1 MRYLNPSIVSI
12 ITLTSVF
19 TFTAC
24 SKQQDQ
30 TTQQNG
36 NSLVSD
42 VVTVVATD
50 TKPYASLLEYA
61 RDELKK
67 QNVKLEITYLTDPL
81 SINRVVA
88 EKQYDLNYYQHEA
101 YLDSVRYKNNWDLKP
116 ISYTFNTIFG
126 GYSSKYK
133 SLTDIPKGAT
143 VTIPGDPANNARALE
158 LLAQENLIQL
168 KEHGADHQV
177 SQRDISSNPN
187 QYKFV
192 EVEQPMLPTAYR
204 DSDLTIITGVYAD
217 RAGLIPNR
225 DALFKDQA
233 AKQWTAVLVANSE
246 SEKRPAVLKVKAFF
260 DSATAYDFVLQNY
273 ADFIIWDKKS

>member
-1 MRYLNPSIVSI
+1 MRYLNQSFISVV
-12 ITLTSVF
+12 TLST
-19 TFTAC
+19 TLALTAC
-24 SKQQDQ
+24 SKSEDQ
-30 TTQQNG
+30 TAQQPDNAHA
-36 NSLVSD
+36 SE

-50 TKPYASLLEYA
+50 TKPYSSLLEYA
-61 RDELKK
+61 REELKT

-126 GYSSKYK
+126 AYSVKYK
-133 SLTDIPKGAT
+133 SLAELPKGAT

-158 LLAQENLIQL
+158 LLAQGHLIEL
-168 KEHGADHQV
+168 KDHAADHQV

-187 QYKFV
+187 AYKFV

-204 DSDLTIITGVYAD
+204 DSDLTVITGVYAD

-225 DALFKDQA
+225 DALLKDQP
-233 AKQWTAVLVANSE
+233 AKKWTAVLVANSD
-246 SEKRPAVLKVKAFF
+246 SEKKPAVIKVQQFF
-260 DSATAYDFVLQNY
+260 DSQPAYDFVSKNY
-273 ADFIIWDKKS
+273 ADFIIWKKLS